1 MESKKLRYGSAI
13 FEAFVR
19 GYRTVRPISDAA
31 VGAVPALA
39 TLRAVW
45 VMSLPTEP
53 GSRWGAAWLEDR
65 EYFAAH
71 LELIHRY
78 ADLAREWSERFDLD
92 DVFRLVVAGNEPAPQ
107 DWDHYVAWF
116 RFPDEETKARCL
128 APLGLDKATKPTSP
142 VVLGEIWGT
151 AYIEGLQ
158 VVFRLDPG
166 GQSGHASLI
175 DAARARTAARA
186 FEHLEILRFRV
197 L

>member
-1 MESKKLRYGSAI
+1 MVSEELRYGSAI

-31 VGAVPALA
+31 ISAVPALA
-39 TLRAVW
+39 TLRAIW

-53 GSRWGAAWLEDR
+53 GSRWGASWLEDR

-71 LELIHRY
+71 FEMIQRY

-92 DVFRLVVAGNEPAPQ
+92 DVFRLVAAVDEPEHK

-128 APLGLDKATKPTSP
+128 APLGLEKATGTTYP
-142 VVLGEIWGT
+142 VVLGEIWVT
-151 AYIEGLQ
+151 ALIEGLQ

-175 DAARARTAARA
+175 DAARAQTAARA